1 MNSTSSAPKTDLI
14 MPPTDEE
21 RMTADSLAAAY
32 WDAVVRQRNKVDTI
46 SIEESPPRHQGPEFQ
61 VTMSRLVDQLLESS
75 KSGSLDAWFMIGD
88 AYQTGTGTKR
98 NREQAL
104 RWFRKAADSGHIR
117 SMVRLGIAL
126 HHPDY
131 EKTWAESV
139 TWFQKAADLGDA
151 RGMVF
156 LGFAYREGQGVAQ
169 DYKMAASWFT
179 KAVAAGDTHSM
190 IHAGRV
196 LTRHL
201 NAHAE
206 ALSWFLRAA
215 EHGHNDS
222 FVELAILYD
231 QPGTPVHNPTEAV
244 RWYKVVEKETRG
256 SRPRAMLAL
265 AIHCRDGDGT
275 PRDLKAAAEWL
286 RQYMQLTREK
296 SKEHRAA
303 AKMLKR
309 ITDAL
314 ESR

>member
-1 MNSTSSAPKTDLI
+1 
-14 MPPTDEE
+14 MPPTDED

-32 WDAVVRQRNKVDTI
+32 WEAVVRQRNKVDTI
-46 SIEESPPRHQGPEFQ
+46 SIEESPPRHRGPDFQ
-61 VTMSRLVDQLLESS
+61 VTMWRLVDQLLESS
-75 KSGSLDAWFMIGD
+75 KSGSLDAWCMIGD

-131 EKTWAESV
+131 EETWAESV

-151 RGMVF
+151 KGMVF

-169 DYKMAASWFT
+169 DYELAAGWFI
-179 KAVAAGDTHSM
+179 KAVAAGDTGSM
-190 IHAGRV
+190 IHAGGV
-196 LTRHL
+196 LARHL
-201 NAHAE
+201 NSHAE
-206 ALSWFLRAA
+206 ALGWFLRAA
-215 EHGHNDS
+215 EHGNKDG
-222 FVELAILYD
+222 FLELAMLYD
-231 QPGTPVHNPTEAV
+231 QPGTPVHNPAEAV
-244 RWYKVVEKETRG
+244 KWYKVVEQKTMAF
-256 SRPRAMLAL
+256 RPRAMMAL

-303 AKMLKR
+303 AKMLKC
-309 ITDAL
+309 IIEDT
-314 ESR
+314 ESC